1 VHSGTGVKLP
11 VARLAAAVKARA
23 PDALVVLDAVH
34 GFGAEAA
41 GPGALGCDVFV
52 SGCHK
57 WLMGPRGT
65 GLVWA
70 TPAAWQRVTP
80 VIPTFSAG
88 TLPGPF
94 HTPGGFHAFE
104 HRWALAQAFGF
115 QRALGPARIQARVR
129 ALAARL
135 RRALAGIGGVR
146 VITPPGA
153 LMAGLVMIDLANAP
167 AERAVAELRS
177 AGIET
182 SVPPYAQRYVRFGT
196 QVTLSPADVDAAVRA
211 VRRLA

>member
-1 VHSGTGVKLP
+1 M
-11 VARLAAAVKARA
+11 
-23 PDALVVLDAVH
+23 VVDGVH

-41 GPGALGCDVFV
+41 APPRSGCDVFV

-70 TPAAWQRVTP
+70 TPAAWRRVTP
-80 VIPTFSAG
+80 IIPTFSSA
-88 TLPGPF
+88 TTPGSL
-94 HTPGGFHAFE
+94 HTPGGFHSFE

-115 QRALGPARIQARVR
+115 QRAIGPARIQARVR
-129 ALAARL
+129 SLAARL
-135 RRALAGIGGVR
+135 RRGLAGIGGVR
-146 VITPPGA
+146 LITPPGA
-153 LMAGLVMIDLANAP
+153 LMAGLVMVDLANAP
-167 AERAVAELRS
+167 AERVVAELRS
-177 AGIET
+177 AGIAT
-182 SVPPYAQRYVRFGT
+182 SVPPYEQRYVRFGT